1 LRSGIVGGKV
11 AIITGAGSGIG
22 RSVAIALAGRG
33 YRLALAGRRAEAISE
48 TAGLC
53 QQGSGAPLCIV
64 TDVTDRSSVAALFDR
79 TADRFG
85 RIDLLFN
92 NAGVGLPDTPIE
104 QVAEADW
111 RRVIDTNLTGS
122 FFCLQAAFAAMK
134 AQSPQGGRI
143 INNGSISAS
152 SPRPNSSAYTA
163 SKHAITGLTKT
174 ASLDGRAFGI
184 ACCQIDI
191 GNAASAMGS
200 RMAAGVPQA
209 DGRLAVE
216 PVMDVDHV
224 GEAIA
229 FMDSLP
235 LEANVQFMTLM
246 ATNMPFIGRG

>member
-1 LRSGIVGGKV
+1 MGGKV

-22 RSVAIALAGRG
+22 RSAAIALAGRG
-33 YRLALAGRRAEAISE
+33 YRLALAGRRADAIEE

-53 QQGSGAPLCIV
+53 QQIAGAPLCIV
-64 TDVTDRSSVAALFDR
+64 TDVTDRSSVAALFDG
-79 TADRFG
+79 TVDRYG

-104 QVAEADW
+104 QVSEADW

-134 AQSPQGGRI
+134 AQTPQGGRI
-143 INNGSISAS
+143 INNGSISAT

-209 DGRLAVE
+209 DGRLAAE

-224 GEAIA
+224 GEAIV

-235 LEANVQFMTLM
+235 LQSNVQFMTLM

>member
-1 LRSGIVGGKV
+1 MAGKV

-33 YRLALAGRRAEAISE
+33 YRLSLAGRRADAIEE

-53 QQGSGAPLCIV
+53 QPGPDAQPCPPLCIV
-64 TDVTDRSSVAALFDR
+64 TDVTDRSSVASLFDR
-79 TADRFG
+79 TVDAFG

-122 FFCLQAAFAAMK
+122 FFCLQAAFGAMK
-134 AQSPQGGRI
+134 AQTPQGGRI

-216 PVMDVDHV
+216 PVMDVYHV

-235 LEANVQFMTLM
+235 LQSNVQFMTLM

>member
-1 LRSGIVGGKV
+1 MGGKV

-22 RSVAIALAGRG
+22 RSAAIALAGRG
-33 YRLALAGRRAEAISE
+33 YRLALAGRRADAIEE

-53 QQGSGAPLCIV
+53 QQIAGAPLCIV
-64 TDVTDRSSVAALFDR
+64 TDVTDRSSVAALFDG
-79 TADRFG
+79 TVDRYG

-104 QVAEADW
+104 QVSEADW

-134 AQSPQGGRI
+134 AQTPQGGRI
-143 INNGSISAS
+143 INNGSISAT
-152 SPRPNSSAYTA
+152 SPRPNSSAYNA

-209 DGRLAVE
+209 DGRLAAE

-224 GEAIA
+224 GEAIV

-235 LEANVQFMTLM
+235 LQSNVQFMTLM